1 MMKDLV
7 RLRHQCDQYMLMESQ
22 LKSIGLQI
30 STMQTQTEI
39 NAALRGAT
47 SSMTKANAAMD
58 IKDIQQVMKQFAKNS
73 EAMGVKMEMMEAV
86 TEDAAGDVDD
96 EADATYE
103 QILGEVGLELVD
115 GQTVPTTKLKASGE
129 KTDVNDLEKQLAAL
143 KQ

>member
-1 MMKDLV
+1 
-7 RLRHQCDQYMLMESQ
+7 MESQ
-22 LKSIGLQI
+22 LKSVALQI
-30 STMQTQTEI
+30 STMKTQTEI

-47 SSMTKANAAMD
+47 ASMTKANEAMD

-86 TEDAAGDVDD
+86 TEDLSGDVEE

-103 QILGEVGLELVD
+103 QILGEVGLELV
-115 GQTVPTTKLKASGE
+115 GGKTVPTTKLKAPAQETGV
-129 KTDVNDLEKQLAAL
+129 DDLEKQLAAL